1 LYSLLSKSEP
11 NNPVFQTQIK
21 DINISILGLK
31 VDKFS
36 QNPLIKSHN
45 TAAILSKFSIVM
57 RSNIVTTECLNMS
70 KYSKN
75 INMHYNNNIRYD

>member
-1 LYSLLSKSEP
+1 LYSLLSESEP
-11 NNPVFQTQIK
+11 NNPVFQTQTK
-21 DINISILGLK
+21 DINISILGFR

-57 RSNIVTTECLNMS
+57 RSNIVTTEM
-70 KYSKN
+70 YE
-75 INMHYNNNIRYD
+75 HV

>member
-1 LYSLLSKSEP
+1 MYSLLSESEP
-11 NNPVFQTQIK
+11 DDPNFQTQIK
-21 DINISILGLK
+21 DINISILDLR

-36 QNPLIKSHN
+36 QNPLIKSRN

-70 KYSKN
+70 KHSKN
-75 INMHYNNNIRYD
+75 IYIHYNNNIRYD

>member
-11 NNPVFQTQIK
+11 NNPNFQTQIK

-45 TAAILSKFSIVM
+45 TTAILSKFNIVM

-70 KYSKN
+70 KHSKN
-75 INMHYNNNIRYD
+75 INMHYNNDIEYD

>member
-1 LYSLLSKSEP
+1 MYSLLSKSEP
-11 NNPVFQTQIK
+11 NNPVFRTQTK
-21 DINISILGLK
+21 DINIFILDLR

-45 TAAILSKFSIVM
+45 TTAILSKFNIVM

-70 KYSKN
+70 KHRKN
-75 INMHYNNNIRYD
+75 INTHYNNNIEYD